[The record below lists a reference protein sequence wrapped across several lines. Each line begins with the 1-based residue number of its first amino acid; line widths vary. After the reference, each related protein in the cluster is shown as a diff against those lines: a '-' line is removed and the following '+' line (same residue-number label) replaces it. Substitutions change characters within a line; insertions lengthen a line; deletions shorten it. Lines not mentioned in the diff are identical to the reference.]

1 MELLTLIKKWLR
13 EIETGVNWTQRIE
26 RHLICELGT
35 QTQRPWTREVTCD
48 ELYLKRR
55 NCDSRRF
62 KSNIQ
67 HRSNELSI
75 FYDHSTIPLT
85 LLYALHNQGT
95 DTHLI
100 IRNHHFFHCTF
111 QLCTHGCISIPLLG
125 KEEQL
130 ITIYS
135 CWIGIHV
142 SMRHRN
148 SRLIAPSRTRWQGI
162 TTSRVKLIQKCR
174 VSEKIKFHETWKKTS
189 IERWCWESCN
199 SHRICICNLGI
210 EWIRE
215 LVAHLICNWYGLGLR
230 LQSTTSPQLCLH
242 WPYWCYQFPGSVTR
256 KIRGTRE
263 VDIQS
268 AEMQK
273 SIRASHLKMS

>member
-1 MELLTLIKKWLR
+1 MRCLDGTIDLDQEMTARDWNRGQLNSEDR
-13 EIETGVNWTQRIE
+13 EAP
-26 RHLICELGT
+26 HM
-35 QTQRPWTREVTCD
+35 WTRYADSETVNAWGDMRRTIL
-48 ELYLKRR
+48 ERR

-174 VSEKIKFHETWKKTS
+174 VSEKIKFHET
-189 IERWCWESCN
+189 
-199 SHRICICNLGI
+199 
-210 EWIRE
+210 
-215 LVAHLICNWYGLGLR
+215 
-230 LQSTTSPQLCLH
+230 
-242 WPYWCYQFPGSVTR
+242 
-256 KIRGTRE
+256 
-263 VDIQS
+263 
-268 AEMQK
+268 
-273 SIRASHLKMS
+273 

>member
-100 IRNHHFFHCTF
+100 IRNHHFFHCTTSGVRRVSWG
-111 QLCTHGCISIPLLG
+111 QHKLRWHNRVIWDRGAQRSKVRYLENKVTLLDSF
-125 KEEQL
+125 L
-130 ITIYS
+130 SFSTNIF
-135 CWIGIHV
+135 
-142 SMRHRN
+142 
-148 SRLIAPSRTRWQGI
+148 LGI
-162 TTSRVKLIQKCR
+162 TWGDWRYDFQPVPR
-174 VSEKIKFHETWKKTS
+174 
-189 IERWCWESCN
+189 
-199 SHRICICNLGI
+199 G
-210 EWIRE
+210 
-215 LVAHLICNWYGLGLR
+215 
-230 LQSTTSPQLCLH
+230 LCLSTLCH
-242 WPYWCYQFPGSVTR
+242 AYLFDNT
-256 KIRGTRE
+256 
-263 VDIQS
+263 
-268 AEMQK
+268 
-273 SIRASHLKMS
+273 